1 MCREILAGGLRAGNG
16 SFRKRLWAETRGEWE
31 LSRET
36 PSAPKEGLKAGV
48 VQLTIKVTGDEP
60 ERAAEAVSCRAPQA
74 IPSDPQ
80 WKLQRIRKQ
89 GGDMT
94 GV

>member
-1 MCREILAGGLRAGNG
+1 MNG
-16 SFRKRLWAETRGEWE
+16 SYPGRP
-31 LSRET
+31 
-36 PSAPKEGLKAGV
+36 PSAPKEGLKASV
-48 VQLTIKVTGDEP
+48 VRLINKVTGDEP

-74 IPSDPQ
+74 MSSDPQ

-89 GGDMT
+89 GHDMI